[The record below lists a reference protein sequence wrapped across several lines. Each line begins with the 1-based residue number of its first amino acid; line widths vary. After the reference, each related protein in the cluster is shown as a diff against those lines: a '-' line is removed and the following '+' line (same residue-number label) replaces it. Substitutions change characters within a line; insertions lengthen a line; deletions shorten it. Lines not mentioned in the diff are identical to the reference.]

1 MLSKINLGIFRVVFA
16 GVRPP
21 PTPPLKPAPAVTPKF
36 KRDDR
41 CIVMGIDFVVIGA
54 ADFNNDIRFY
64 VRRPTRRSRVTR
76 RPPSH
81 QNIKKTT
88 DVSLWV
94 LILGLLGPLVSL
106 MPSDF
111 TSAAP
116 PAVQGSPAARR
127 HTKILRI

>member
-1 MLSKINLGIFRVVFA
+1 MLSKINLGIFRAVFA

-41 CIVMGIDFVVIGA
+41 CIVMGIDFGVIGA
-54 ADFNNDIRFY
+54 ADFNNAIRFY

-88 DVSLWV
+88 DIPLWASN
-94 LILGLLGPLVSL
+94 LGLFGPLIAITPL
-106 MPSDF
+106 DF
-111 TSAAP
+111 MSADL
-116 PAVQGSPAARR
+116 PAG
-127 HTKILRI
+127 